1 MERLGSLRSV
11 RLLVKLSRCNLFTVR
26 ISPLATSDDL
36 YEAVRANARN
46 RRAPRP
52 ALLSLDGEPFR
63 PGQYMLSDIGVQRGS
78 LVCDV
83 KKR

>member
-1 MERLGSLRSV
+1 MEKVASLRSV
-11 RLLVKLSRCNLFTVR
+11 RLLVKLTRCSMFTVR
-26 ISPLATSDDL
+26 ISPSASADDL
-36 YEAVRANARN
+36 YEVVRANARF

-63 PGQYMLSDIGVQRGS
+63 PGQYFLSEIGVQRGS

-83 KKR
+83 QKR